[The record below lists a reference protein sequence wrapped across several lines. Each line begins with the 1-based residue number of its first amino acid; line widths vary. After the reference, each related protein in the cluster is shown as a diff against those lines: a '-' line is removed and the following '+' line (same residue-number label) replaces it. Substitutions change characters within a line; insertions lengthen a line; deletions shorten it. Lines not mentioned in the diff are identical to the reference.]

1 MSSLLTGASRKVPM
15 TLRLSSST
23 PGQLGAQLGQPDLR
37 WRAVRNP
44 LGRGLLRLLLAVSR
58 PLASWQ
64 RRLRDRDCLQR
75 LPDYLLRDIG
85 LDLEDARREAGK
97 PFWRP

>member
-1 MSSLLTGASRKVPM
+1 M
-15 TLRLSSST
+15 
-23 PGQLGAQLGQPDLR
+23 
-37 WRAVRNP
+37 RNP
-44 LGRGLLRLLLAVSR
+44 LGRGLVRLLLAATR
-58 PLASWQ
+58 PLTTWQ

>member
-1 MSSLLTGASRKVPM
+1 MTSLSTGASRKVPAS
-15 TLRLSSST
+15 LRLSSST
-23 PGQLGAQLGQPDLR
+23 TAQLGRPDLR

-44 LGRGLLRLLLAVSR
+44 LGRALLRVLVAATR
-58 PLASWQ
+58 PLTVWQ
-64 RRLRDRDCLQR
+64 RRMRDRDSLQR

-97 PFWRP
+97 PFWRH